1 MVRDPTGSTLRILI
15 PDLDFP
21 QRQALP
27 VCILF
32 QHRYNAA
39 LFSSA
44 GPAHIRSGGFIPG
57 NLLRLLGYYWGVIGV
72 IGIIAS
78 AVFKLVPRIVE
89 LGNYSF
95 AVQHWLLLLVFTPY
109 MAYAEG
115 YKGFYLNLAPRV
127 QARALYLR
135 DAGGPLLAL
144 TAPFFC
150 MGYFYATRRRMLTS
164 WIVSLSIVL
173 LVAIVSRVP
182 QPWRGLI
189 DVGVVVGLVVG
200 IAALVWYWLRFE
212 FAGIRP
218 ATAPDLP

>member
-1 MVRDPTGSTLRILI
+1 M
-15 PDLDFP
+15 
-21 QRQALP
+21 
-27 VCILF
+27 
-32 QHRYNAA
+32 
-39 LFSSA
+39 
-44 GPAHIRSGGFIPG
+44 
-57 NLLRLLGYYWGVIGV
+57 RLLGYYWGVIGV

-78 AVFKLVPRIVE
+78 AVFKLLPRIIE
-89 LGNYSF
+89 LGNYPF
-95 AVQHWLLLLVFTPY
+95 AIQHWLVLLVFTPY

-144 TAPFFC
+144 TAPLFC

-182 QPWRGLI
+182 QPWRGVI
-189 DVGVVVGLVVG
+189 DVGVVVGLVIG
-200 IAALVWYWLRFE
+200 IAALCWYWLRFE
-212 FAGIRP
+212 FTGSRP
-218 ATAPDLP
+218 ATAPDLPLR